1 MQKWAFSYLYRWK
14 LVQTFWKKLDNIK
27 KNFPGFNL
35 IILLIEIYPWET
47 VMDIWKD
54 LSSALLL
61 FDVNSLSNP

>member
-27 KNFPGFNL
+27 KNFPDFNL